1 MTTPPS
7 TTRSSLL
14 HDSGKA
20 LSGMRVCVTGG
31 AGFIGS
37 HVVDALV
44 ELGADVSVID
54 DFSNGRE
61 VNLSRVASRVRV
73 FASSILDLSALDE
86 AMGGA
91 KVVFH
96 LAALGSVPASVE
108 NPDRFQAAN
117 ADGTVA
123 VLQAA
128 RRHGVKRVV
137 YSASSSAYG
146 DTPTLPKVETMRP
159 DPRSPYAM
167 TKLAGEHSLRA
178 WAICYGLE
186 TVSLRYFNIFGPRQR
201 HDSAYAAVVPRWIKA
216 VREGAPVE
224 IYGDGRQTRD
234 FTFVANAVHANLCAA
249 TTASA
254 LEGQVVNIGCGGRFS
269 LLELLEAIERG
280 VGTKAERVFHPMR
293 RGDVRDSEADIR
305 AAKALI
311 NYSPIVSFE
320 DGLSRTIAASADQAP
335 GAGAA
340 AGSATSGSSRRGS

>member
-1 MTTPPS
+1 VNLP
-7 TTRSSLL
+7 
-14 HDSGKA
+14 GI
-20 LSGMRVCVTGG
+20 RVCVTGG

-44 ELGADVSVID
+44 ERGADVTVID

-61 VNLSRVASRVRV
+61 VNLSSAASRVRV
-73 FASSILDLSALDE
+73 IAASILDDSSLD
-86 AMGGA
+86 AAFAGA
-91 KVVFH
+91 KVIFH

-108 NPDRFQAAN
+108 NPARFQAAN
-117 ADGTVA
+117 ADGTVR
-123 VLQAA
+123 VLEAA
-128 RRHGVKRVV
+128 RRHGAKRIV

-146 DTPTLPKVETMRP
+146 DTPTLPKVESMRP

-178 WAICYGLE
+178 WAVCYGLE

-216 VREGAPVE
+216 VREGTPVE
-224 IYGDGRQTRD
+224 IFGDGKQTRD

-249 TTASA
+249 TTAST

-269 LLELLEAIERG
+269 LLALLEAIERG
-280 VGTKAERVFHPMR
+280 VGRSAERRFHPMR
-293 RGDVRDSEADIR
+293 KGDVRDSEADIR

-311 NYSPIVSFE
+311 NYEPVVSFE
-320 DGLSRTIAASADQAP
+320 DGLARTIAASGETAAGVP
-335 GAGAA
+335 AAGA
-340 AGSATSGSSRRGS
+340 SARRSS